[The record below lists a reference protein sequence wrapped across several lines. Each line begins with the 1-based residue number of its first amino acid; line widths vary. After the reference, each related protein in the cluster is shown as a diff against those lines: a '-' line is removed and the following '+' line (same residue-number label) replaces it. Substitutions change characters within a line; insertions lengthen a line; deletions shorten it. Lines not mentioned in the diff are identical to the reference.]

1 MLYIQLLGC
10 LIPFYMTY
18 QILILIF
25 TFVPTNQ
32 EIGEYDT
39 KQALQF
45 YKEKMDLEFFDE
57 RSGKLITYGSAWRD
71 VHDGV

>member
-1 MLYIQLLGC
+1 
-10 LIPFYMTY
+10 MT
-18 QILILIF
+18 

-32 EIGEYDT
+32 IIDEYDNE
-39 KQALQF
+39 QALQF

>member
-1 MLYIQLLGC
+1 
-10 LIPFYMTY
+10 MT
-18 QILILIF
+18 

-57 RSGKLITYGSAWRD
+57 RSGKLINYGSAWRD